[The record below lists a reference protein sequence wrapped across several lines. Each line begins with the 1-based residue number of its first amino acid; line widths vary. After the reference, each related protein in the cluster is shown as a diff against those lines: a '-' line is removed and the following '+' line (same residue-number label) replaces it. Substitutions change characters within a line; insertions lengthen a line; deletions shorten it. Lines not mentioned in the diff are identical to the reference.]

1 MAVRALLKRPG
12 FTLAVLLTLA
22 LGIGANTALFGVF
35 RTVFLTPLPL
45 PDSERLTF
53 VMETASFGCCGPAS
67 GPDYLDWKERQR
79 AFSEIGAI
87 DHILVTLTGEGEA
100 ERLRALDVTASVFD
114 VLGVEP
120 ALGRVIV
127 PEDQV
132 APSVVVLSH
141 GLWSTRFGSDPDIL
155 GRAVVVNGSSLT
167 VVGVMPEGFDVI
179 SPWNRTSRFAL
190 YRPFADE
197 SLDGNRGNHS
207 YPVVGRLA
215 PDMTLEAAEA
225 DMQRVM
231 RELAVEYPQTNGDR
245 SARVFSAHRYLYGN
259 VGRMLG
265 LVLGA
270 AALVLLVAC
279 ANVAGF
285 QLARSAAR
293 ETELTVRSALGA
305 SRAAVV
311 RLLFT
316 ESAVLAVLGGVLGIL
331 VAWVLVDGLRA
342 ILPPSIPRLDAIALD
357 GSASLFALGAAAV
370 TALVFG
376 IVPAFLSSRRDLA
389 AGLREGGYATL
400 APRKERLRDFFIVG
414 QIALGLVLANGA
426 GLLVQSY
433 RSLRGEEMGFEQEGM
448 LTLQVVAAGTG
459 YEDRMS
465 RAAYFDRVVTA
476 ATAIPGVNHAGW
488 VSKLPLNGGS
498 NSNVLVEG
506 RGPRSNS
513 NEGPLVEM
521 SFVVG
526 DYFQAAGIELLT
538 GRTLSAEDS
547 VAANL
552 GAVINRTMAE
562 RVWPGE
568 NALGKR
574 FSLDDDPPQW
584 ITVAGIVEDVRQ
596 WSLES
601 PVQNEAYLHAG
612 RAWGSAGYLALRT
625 GSDATALAPA
635 ARQAVLGVDPALP
648 PSDIHAMVDRVE
660 GAFAQRRFYTTLISL
675 FALAALFLA
684 AAGVYGTVAYYV
696 SRRTRELGIRMALG
710 AAGSGILRLVLR
722 RGFRLAFWGV
732 GIGLLGVWAS
742 TSVLDRMLYG
752 VGAIDAATL
761 ATGALALAGVA
772 LTASALP
779 ASRAIRVSPV
789 HALRSE

>member
-1 MAVRALLKRPG
+1 
-12 FTLAVLLTLA
+12 
-22 LGIGANTALFGVF
+22 
-35 RTVFLTPLPL
+35 
-45 PDSERLTF
+45 
-53 VMETASFGCCGPAS
+53 
-67 GPDYLDWKERQR
+67 
-79 AFSEIGAI
+79 
-87 DHILVTLTGEGEA
+87 
-100 ERLRALDVTASVFD
+100 
-114 VLGVEP
+114 
-120 ALGRVIV
+120 
-127 PEDQV
+127 
-132 APSVVVLSH
+132 
-141 GLWSTRFGSDPDIL
+141 
-155 GRAVVVNGSSLT
+155 
-167 VVGVMPEGFDVI
+167 
-179 SPWNRTSRFAL
+179 
-190 YRPFADE
+190 
-197 SLDGNRGNHS
+197 
-207 YPVVGRLA
+207 
-215 PDMTLEAAEA
+215 
-225 DMQRVM
+225 MQRVM
-231 RELAVEYPQTNGDR
+231 RELAEEYPQTNGDR
-245 SARVFSAHRYLYGN
+245 SARVFSAHRYLYGD
-259 VGRMLG
+259 VGKMLG
-265 LVLGA
+265 FVLGA

-285 QLARSAAR
+285 QLARSATR
-293 ETELTVRSALGA
+293 ETELTLRSALGA

-316 ESAVLAVLGGVLGIL
+316 DSAVLAALGGLLGIL
-331 VAWVLVDGLRA
+331 VALVLVDGLRT
-342 ILPPSIPRLDAIALD
+342 ILPPDIPRLDAIAVD
-357 GSASLFALGAAAV
+357 GSSAMFALGAAAV

-433 RSLRGEEMGFEQEGM
+433 RTLRAQEMGFEQEGM
-448 LTLQVVAAGTG
+448 LTLQVMAAGAG
-459 YEDRMS
+459 YESRMS
-465 RAAYFDRVVTA
+465 RAAYLDRVVA
-476 ATAIPGVNHAGW
+476 SASAVPGVTQAGW

-498 NSNVLVEG
+498 NSNVLVDG
-506 RGPRSNS
+506 RGPRTNS

-521 SFVVG
+521 SFVTG

-538 GRTLSAEDS
+538 GRALMADDS
-547 VAANL
+547 LPANL
-552 GAVINRTMAE
+552 GAVINRTMAD

-568 NALGKR
+568 DALGKR

-584 ITVAGIVEDVRQ
+584 ITVVGVVEDVRQ

-601 PVQNEAYLHAG
+601 PVQNEAYLHVG
-612 RAWGSAGYLALRT
+612 RAWGPAGYLTLRT
-625 GSDATALAPA
+625 DGDAAALVPA
-635 ARQAVLGVDPALP
+635 ARQAVLDVDPALP
-648 PSDIHAMVDRVE
+648 PSDIHTMVDRVE

-675 FALAALFLA
+675 FAVAALFLA

-710 AAGSGILRLVLR
+710 AAGSGILGLVLR

-742 TSVLDRMLYG
+742 TSVVDRMLYG
-752 VGAIDAATL
+752 VGAIDVATL
-761 ATGALALAGVA
+761 VTGALALAGVA

>member
-1 MAVRALLKRPG
+1 MAARALLKRPA

-45 PDSERLTF
+45 PDPDRLTF

-67 GPDYLDWKERQR
+67 GPDYLDWSERHR
-79 AFSEIGAI
+79 SFSEIGAI
-87 DHILVTLTGEGEA
+87 SHILATVTGEGEA

-114 VLGVEP
+114 VLGVD
-120 ALGRVIV
+120 AAMGRVIV

-141 GLWSTRFGSDPDIL
+141 GLWSTRFGADPDIL
-155 GRAVVVNGSSLT
+155 DKTLVVNGRSLT

-179 SPWNRTSRFAL
+179 SPWNRTGRFAL
-190 YRPFADE
+190 YRPFANDD
-197 SLDGNRGNHS
+197 LNGNRGNHS

-215 PDMTLEAAEA
+215 PGMTLEAAEA

-231 RELAVEYPQTNGDR
+231 RELAEEYPQTNGDR

-265 LVLGA
+265 FVLGA

-285 QLARSAAR
+285 QLARSATR
-293 ETELTVRSALGA
+293 ETELTLRSALGA
-305 SRAAVV
+305 SRAAVI

-316 ESAVLAVLGGVLGIL
+316 ESAVLAALGGLVGIL
-331 VAWVLVDGLRA
+331 VALVLVDGLRA
-342 ILPPSIPRLDAIALD
+342 ILPPDIPRLDAIAVD
-357 GSASLFALGAAAV
+357 GSSAMFALGAAAV

-376 IVPAFLSSRRDLA
+376 IVPALLSSRRDLA

-433 RSLRGEEMGFEQEGM
+433 RTLRGQEMGFQQEGM
-448 LTLQVVAAGTG
+448 LTLQVMAAGVG
-459 YEDRMS
+459 YESRMS
-465 RAAYFDRVVTA
+465 RAAYLDRVVA
-476 ATAIPGVNHAGW
+476 SASAIPGVTQAGW

-506 RGPRSNS
+506 RGPRTNS

-521 SFVVG
+521 SFVAG

-538 GRTLSAEDS
+538 GRALIADDS
-547 VAANL
+547 LPANL
-552 GAVINRTMAE
+552 GAVINRTMAD

-568 NALGKR
+568 DALGKR

-584 ITVAGIVEDVRQ
+584 ITVVGVVEAVRQ

-601 PVQNEAYLHAG
+601 SVQNEAYLHVG
-612 RAWGSAGYLALRT
+612 RAWGPAGYLTLRT
-625 GSDATALAPA
+625 DGDAAALVPA
-635 ARQAVLGVDPALP
+635 ARQAVLDVDPTLP
-648 PSDIHAMVDRVE
+648 PSDIHTMVDRVE

-675 FALAALFLA
+675 FAVAALFLA

-710 AAGSGILRLVLR
+710 AAGSGILKLVLR

-742 TSVLDRMLYG
+742 TSVVDRMLYG
-752 VGAIDAATL
+752 VGAIDTATL
-761 ATGALALAGVA
+761 VTGALALAAVA

-779 ASRAIRVSPV
+779 AFRAIRVSPV